1 MIDRI
6 LKMYADEMDFLAS
19 MMQERRKNSDIEST
33 YEYVILSAKWKEL
46 NELFNRTIAII
57 NEESAK

>member
-6 LKMYADEMDFLAS
+6 LKMYTDEINFLAS
-19 MMQERRKNSDIEST
+19 MMEARRKDTDIQST
-33 YEYVILSAKWKEL
+33 YEYVILSARYKEL
-46 NELFNRTIAII
+46 IELFNKTVAII

>member
-1 MIDRI
+1 MVDKI

-46 NELFNRTIAII
+46 NELFNKTITII

>member
-6 LKMYADEMDFLAS
+6 LKMYADEMDFLAF

-33 YEYVILSAKWKEL
+33 YEYVILSAKWREL
-46 NELFNRTIAII
+46 NELFNKTIAII

>member
-1 MIDRI
+1 
-6 LKMYADEMDFLAS
+6 MYADEMDFLAS

-33 YEYVILSAKWKEL
+33 YEYVILSAKWREL
-46 NELFNRTIAII
+46 NELFNKTIAII

>member
-33 YEYVILSAKWKEL
+33 YEYVILSAKWREL
-46 NELFNRTIAII
+46 NELFNKTIAII
-57 NEESAK
+57 NEEAAK

>member
-33 YEYVILSAKWKEL
+33 YEYVILSAKWREL
-46 NELFNRTIAII
+46 NELFNKTIAII

>member
-1 MIDRI
+1 MVDRI

-33 YEYVILSAKWKEL
+33 YEYVILSAKWREL
-46 NELFNRTIAII
+46 NELFNKTIAII